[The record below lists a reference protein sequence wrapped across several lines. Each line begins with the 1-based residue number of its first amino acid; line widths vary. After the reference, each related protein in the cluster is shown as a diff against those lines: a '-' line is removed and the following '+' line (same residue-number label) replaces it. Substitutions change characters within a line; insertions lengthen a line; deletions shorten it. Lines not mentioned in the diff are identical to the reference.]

1 MFLDATPEDSISK
14 LIKGR
19 KEFITSRLG
28 MQLDAAGDVIE
39 VRIKRLRH
47 LFKEGSIA
55 STSCLHLRCFLS
67 TGAARR
73 DRRLCWDSVDGV
85 PGDALLARNL
95 VVSRGEREMI
105 RGRGSN

>member
-1 MFLDATPEDSISK
+1 MPKSYGKTNLQHFDEFRMNYKLAVTDVLDATPEDNISK

-47 LFKEGSIA
+47 LFK
-55 STSCLHLRCFLS
+55 
-67 TGAARR
+67 
-73 DRRLCWDSVDGV
+73 
-85 PGDALLARNL
+85 
-95 VVSRGEREMI
+95 
-105 RGRGSN
+105 